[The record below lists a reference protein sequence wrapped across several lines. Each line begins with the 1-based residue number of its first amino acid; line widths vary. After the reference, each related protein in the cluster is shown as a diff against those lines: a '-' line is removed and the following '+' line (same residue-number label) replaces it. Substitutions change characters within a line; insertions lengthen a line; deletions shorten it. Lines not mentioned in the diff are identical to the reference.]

1 MKSIRKTLQA
11 LSHRFWADP
20 FADLQKAIAER
31 GLTPPPNIVADG
43 KFQRFSSNGKPR
55 DKSGWY
61 IAHSHP
67 VPYAA
72 FGCWRSGF
80 KASWSSID
88 DEQMNGED
96 REKLQKQLREANEI
110 HQQML
115 AARQAEAQKQALA
128 RWNNASTIGPE
139 SHPYLLQKEVQAY
152 GIKVEDDSLL
162 IPITDSAGAIQSLQI
177 ISLKGEKRFLPGG
190 KVKAGF
196 HKIGSLT
203 NPVIVCEGYATA
215 ATLHEATGL
224 CTVAA
229 FSASNLAAV
238 ATSIR
243 SVNFE
248 LQILI
253 AADDDW
259 KTKNNPGLAAATQA
273 AKSVNA
279 ILVSPTFPAQRSE
292 KDTDFNDLKM
302 RCGIAAVK
310 HAVDHAVNESL
321 PNQAWPDPTDLAPPG
336 GSAVKKFD
344 WDLLPEKIRPWVLDS
359 CKRMQGPPEYAAVST
374 LVSIAALIGA
384 KAVITPK
391 ARDKGWRVTPTLWGI
406 VVGRPAT
413 MKSPLL
419 NVGVK
424 PLAELQNAAE
434 GQFNTEF
441 KQWQAAEQINPL
453 EAGDKPKRKIY
464 KLNDTSVESLAET
477 LEDEQWGL
485 LVFRDEL
492 VGLLHDMEKR
502 GQEAARSFYLSAFD
516 GDQSYSLKRVTRGY
530 RHIPRLCLSILG
542 GIQPG
547 ALASHVEKTVA
558 GGIGDDGLLQRFSMA
573 VWPDLSQAYEYVDQV
588 ADKEAE
594 AKFHAIYHRLSQL
607 QAIDGEASVWGYSDE
622 AQVVYKDWATSFEH
636 ELRTSEM
643 PPAFVTHLSKY
654 RKLVPALSLVFAL
667 IDTPDN
673 GNIVELPELQR
684 SIAWSEFLRSH
695 ALKIYSSGA
704 TTTQNKGY
712 ALLAKLKGGVHR
724 NKGAS
729 PETFFTPRDIVQK
742 GWAGMKTTEEL
753 LPVLDC
759 LVQHGWLR
767 LEVKPANHPQQAGR
781 TSKRYWLHPK
791 LMQHN

>member
-1 MKSIRKTLQA
+1 MKGIRQTLQS
-11 LSHRFWADP
+11 LSQRFWADP
-20 FADLQKAIAER
+20 FADLQTAIAER
-31 GLTPPPNIVADG
+31 GLTPPSKIVADG
-43 KFQRFSSNGKPR
+43 KFQRFSSNGNPR

-72 FGCWRSGF
+72 YGCWRSGL
-80 KASWSSID
+80 KVSWSSID
-88 DEQMNGED
+88 DEQLSGED
-96 REKLQKQLREANEI
+96 REALQKQLREANAI

-115 AARQAEAQKQALA
+115 AARQAEAQKQALT

-152 GIKVEDDSLL
+152 GLKIEDESLL
-162 IPITDSAGAIQSLQI
+162 IPITDSAGVMQSLQI
-177 ISLKGEKRFLPGG
+177 IGPKGEKRFLSGG

-196 HKIGSLT
+196 HKIGALT
-203 NPVIVCEGYATA
+203 SPVIVCEGYATA

-224 CTVAA
+224 CCVAA

-238 ATSIR
+238 AACIR
-243 SVNFE
+243 SVNAD

-259 KTKNNPGLAAATQA
+259 KTEKNPGLVAATQA

-279 ILVSPTFPAQRSE
+279 TLAFPTFPSPRSD
-292 KDTDFNDLKM
+292 KDTDFNDLK
-302 RCGIAAVK
+302 RKCGIAAVK
-310 HAVDHAVNESL
+310 QAIDRAVNEPR
-321 PNQAWPDPTDLAPPG
+321 PNQSWPDPTDLMPPG
-336 GSAVKKFD
+336 GNTVKKFE
-344 WDLLPEKIRPWVLDS
+344 WDLLPEKIRPWIFDS
-359 CKRMQGPPEYAAVST
+359 CRRMQGPPEYAAVST

-391 ARDKGWRVTPTLWGI
+391 ALDKGWRVVATIWGI
-406 VVGRPAT
+406 IVGRPAT

-424 PLAELQNAAE
+424 PLSDLQNAAE
-434 GQFNTEF
+434 KQFNTEF
-441 KQWQAAEQINPL
+441 KKWQAAEQIDPIS
-453 EAGDKPKRKIY
+453 AGEKPKRKIY

-485 LVFRDEL
+485 LVYRDEL

-530 RHIPRLCLSILG
+530 RHIPRICLSILG

-573 VWPDLSQAYEYVDQV
+573 VWPDLSEKYEYVDEPPDRQ
-588 ADKEAE
+588 AE
-594 AKFHAIYHRLSQL
+594 AQFRAIYERLNQL
-607 QAIDGEASVWGYSDE
+607 QTIDGEASVWSYSDE
-622 AQVVYKDWATSFEH
+622 AQVVYKQWVTDFEH

-684 SIAWSEFLRSH
+684 AIAWSKFLRSH
-695 ALKIYSSGA
+695 ALKIYGSGA
-704 TTTQNKGY
+704 PNTQNKAY
-712 ALLAKLKGGVHR
+712 ALLAKLKGGVQR
-724 NKGAS
+724 NKGAPS
-729 PETFFTPRDIVQK
+729 EAYFTPREIVQK

-753 LPVLDC
+753 LPVLDS

-767 LEVKPANHPQQAGR
+767 KEVKPANHPQHLGR
-781 TSKRYWLHPK
+781 TSTRYWLHPELIQK
-791 LMQHN
+791 D

>member
-1 MKSIRKTLQA
+1 MNGIRKTLQA
-11 LSHRFWADP
+11 LSHKFWSDP
-20 FADLQKAIAER
+20 FADLLTAIENS
-31 GLTPPPNIVADG
+31 GLTPPPQIVANG
-43 KFQRFSSNGKPR
+43 KFQRFSTNGKLG
-55 DKSGWY
+55 DTGGWY
-61 IAHSHP
+61 VAFSHP
-67 VPYAA
+67 EPHAA
-72 FGCWRSGF
+72 FGCWRSNI
-80 KASWSSID
+80 KVLWSSSD
-88 DEQMNGED
+88 AEKMSSED
-96 REKLQKQLREANEI
+96 RKKLQKQLREANKI

-115 AARQAEAQKQALA
+115 ADRQAEARKQALT
-128 RWNNASTIGPE
+128 RWNNACILGPE

-152 GIKVEDDSLL
+152 GLKVEGEKLL
-162 IPITDSAGAIQSLQI
+162 IPITDSVGNIQSLQI
-177 ISLKGEKRFLPGG
+177 ISPNGEKRFLSGG

-196 HKIGSLT
+196 HKIGSST

-224 CTVAA
+224 CCVAA

-238 ATSIR
+238 ATSVR
-243 SVNFE
+243 SANAE

-259 KTKNNPGLAAATQA
+259 KTENNPGLAAATQA
-273 AKSVNA
+273 ARAVNA
-279 ILVSPTFPAQRSE
+279 TLVSPIFPAQRSE
-292 KDTDFNDLKM
+292 KDTDFNDLKL
-302 RCGIAAVK
+302 RCGIATVK
-310 HAVDHAVNESL
+310 HAIDHAMRESQ
-321 PNQAWPDPTDLAPPG
+321 PTPSWPDPTDLAPPG
-336 GSAVKKFD
+336 GNAVKKFD
-344 WDLLPEKIRPWVLDS
+344 WDLLPEKIRPWVFDS

-391 ARDKGWRVTPTLWGI
+391 ALDKGWRVVPTIWGI

-413 MKSPLL
+413 MKTPLL

-424 PLAELQNAAE
+424 PLSELQNAAE
-434 GQFNTEF
+434 KHFNTEL
-441 KQWQAAEQINPL
+441 KQWQAAEQIDPL

-464 KLNDTSVESLAET
+464 KLNDTTVESLAET

-558 GGIGDDGLLQRFSMA
+558 GGIGDDGLLQRFSLA
-573 VWPDLSQAYEYVDQV
+573 VWPDLSQQYEYVDQP

-594 AKFHAIYHRLSQL
+594 AQFCTIYHRINQL
-607 QAIDGEASVWGYSDE
+607 QAIDGEASVWSYSDK
-622 AQVVYKDWATSFEH
+622 AQVVYKEWATNFEQ

-643 PPAFVTHLSKY
+643 PSAFVTHLSKY
-654 RKLVPALSLVFAL
+654 RKLVPALSLVFAV

-673 GNIVELPELQR
+673 CNIVEVPELQR
-684 SIAWSEFLRSH
+684 AIAWSEFLRSH
-695 ALKIYSSGA
+695 AMKIYSSG
-704 TTTQNKGY
+704 TPTQQHP
-712 ALLAKLKGGVHR
+712 ASTLLSKLKGGMRR
-724 NKGAS
+724 NKDA
-729 PETFFTPRDIVQK
+729 PPDDFFTPREIVQK
-742 GWAGMKTTEEL
+742 GWSGMKTTEEL
-753 LPVLDC
+753 LPVLDT

-767 LEVKPANHPQQAGR
+767 KEVRPANHPHNLGR
-781 TSKRYWLHPK
+781 TSTRYWLHPE
-791 LMQHN
+791 LMQS

>member
-1 MKSIRKTLQA
+1 MKGIRKTLQG

-20 FADLQKAIAER
+20 FSDLQAAIAER
-31 GLTPPPNIVADG
+31 GLTPPPKIVADG
-43 KFQRFSSNGKPR
+43 QFQRFSSNGNPR

-61 IAHSHP
+61 IAYSHP

-72 FGCWRSGF
+72 YGCWRSGI
-80 KASWSSID
+80 KVSWSSID
-88 DEQMNGED
+88 DELMSSED
-96 REKLQKQLREANEI
+96 RESVQKQLRKANEI

-115 AARQAEAQKQALA
+115 AVRQAEAQKQALA

-152 GIKVEDDSLL
+152 GLKIEDESLL
-162 IPITDSAGAIQSLQI
+162 IPITDSAGVMQSLQI
-177 ISLKGEKRFLPGG
+177 ISPRGEKRFLSGG

-196 HKIGSLT
+196 HKIGPLT

-215 ATLHEATGL
+215 ATLHEATEL
-224 CTVAA
+224 CCVAA

-243 SVNFE
+243 SVNAE
-248 LQILI
+248 LQIVI

-259 KTKNNPGLAAATQA
+259 KTAKNPGLAAATQA

-279 ILVSPTFPAQRSE
+279 TVVSPTFPSQRSE
-292 KDTDFNDLKM
+292 KDTDFNDLKVK
-302 RCGIAAVK
+302 CGIAAVRQ
-310 HAVDHAVNESL
+310 AIDHAVNEPR
-321 PNQAWPDPTDLAPPG
+321 PNQDWPDPTDLTPPG
-336 GSAVKKFD
+336 GTPVKKFD
-344 WDLLPEKIRPWVLDS
+344 WDLLPEKIRPWVFDS
-359 CKRMQGPPEYAAVST
+359 CRRMQGPPEYAAVSI

-384 KAVITPK
+384 KVVITPK
-391 ARDKGWRVTPTLWGI
+391 ARDKGWRVVPTIWGI

-424 PLAELQNAAE
+424 PLTDLQNAAE
-434 GQFNTEF
+434 KQFNTEF
-441 KQWQAAEQINPL
+441 KKWQNSEQIDPL
-453 EAGDKPKRKIY
+453 EAGDRPKRKIY

-573 VWPDLSQAYEYVDQV
+573 VWPDLSQKYEYVDQ
-588 ADKEAE
+588 APDKEAE
-594 AKFHAIYHRLSQL
+594 AQFCAIYQRLSQL
-607 QAIDGEASVWGYSDE
+607 QAIDGEASVWSYSDA
-622 AQVVYKDWATSFEH
+622 AQVAYKEWVTNFER

-673 GNIVELPELQR
+673 NNIVELPELER
-684 SIAWSEFLRSH
+684 AMAWSEFLRSH
-695 ALKIYSSGA
+695 AMKIYSSGTPTPQYPAA
-704 TTTQNKGY
+704 T
-712 ALLAKLKGGVHR
+712 LLTKLKGGVLQ
-724 NKGAS
+724 NKGAQAS
-729 PETFFTPRDIVQK
+729 NFFTPREIVQK
-742 GWAGMKTTEEL
+742 GWSGMKTTDEL
-753 LPVLDC
+753 LPVLEI
-759 LVQHGWLR
+759 LVHHGWLR
-767 LEVKPANHPQQAGR
+767 KEVKPANHPQHLGR
-781 TSKRYWLHPK
+781 TSTRYWLHPE
-791 LMQHN
+791 LMQQG